1 MTAAAS
7 LSARDAFCSPSA
19 AITCRQETDYLL
31 RIFLAEIEYTA
42 ISGQQ
47 DVFYSNICFSTS
59 FL

>member
-47 DVFYSNICFSTS
+47 DVFY
-59 FL
+59 